1 MEVIMRYA
9 HSIAAMMLILLAG
22 ASARGED
29 WVKVTNIPYLGEAAD
44 TDYAKQQCRLDVY
57 HPVDAKGYA
66 TIVWFHGGGLT
77 GGTRQSGIGIVKRF
91 VKEGYGVV
99 LVSYRFSP
107 RVKCP
112 TYIEDAAA
120 SVAWTIKH
128 IAEYGGDP
136 KKVFVS
142 GHSAGGYLTSIVG
155 ADNRYL
161 AAHGLSTD
169 DLAGCMP
176 IAGHTITHFTI
187 RAERGIPG
195 TRPIID
201 EYAPAYHVRK
211 DAPPFLCIA
220 ADHDMAARAEENL
233 YFTAVMQA
241 AGNKRIECLIVPDRT
256 HSTIVG
262 KFSEADDEV
271 AAAMLKFMR
280 GITK

>member
-1 MEVIMRYA
+1 MRYV
-9 HSIAAMMLILLAG
+9 HRIAVVMLIVLAG
-22 ASARGED
+22 GAGTARAAD
-29 WVKVTNIPYLGEAAD
+29 WVKVADVPYLGEAAE
-44 TDYAKQQCRLDVY
+44 TEYAKAQCRLDVY

-77 GGTRQSGIGIVKRF
+77 GGTRQSGMGIVKRF

-99 LVSYRFSP
+99 LVSYRLSP
-107 RVKCP
+107 KVKCP

-128 IAEYGGDP
+128 IGDYGGDP
-136 KKVFVS
+136 KQVFVS

-155 ADNRYL
+155 TDNRYL
-161 AAHGLSTD
+161 AAHGLSTS
-169 DLAGCMP
+169 DLAGCLP
-176 IAGHTITHFTI
+176 VSGHTITHFTI

-201 EYAPAYHVRK
+201 EFAPAYHVRK

-220 ADHDMAARAEENL
+220 GDHDMAARAEENV
-233 YFTAVMQA
+233 YFASVMRA
-241 AGNKRIECLIVPDRT
+241 AGNKHVECLIVPDRN
-256 HSTIVG
+256 HSTIVNQIG
-262 KFSEADDEV
+262 EADDAV

-280 GITK
+280 EYAK